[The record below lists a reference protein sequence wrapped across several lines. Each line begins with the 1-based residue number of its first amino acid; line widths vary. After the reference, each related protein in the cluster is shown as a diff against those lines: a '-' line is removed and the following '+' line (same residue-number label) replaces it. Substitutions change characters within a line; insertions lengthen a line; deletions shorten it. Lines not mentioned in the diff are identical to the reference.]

1 MVVFWIISLLTVF
14 VALIRMI
21 PDKSDIEE
29 GRLTTIIIG
38 MALVSIVFFTLIY
51 TGVQIWFIR

>member
-38 MALVSIVFFTLIY
+38 LALVSIVFFTLIY
-51 TGVQIWFIR
+51 TGVQIWLIR

>member
-14 VALIRMI
+14 VGLIRMI

-29 GRLTTIIIG
+29 GRLATIIIG
-38 MALVSIVFFTLIY
+38 LALVSIVFFTLIY
-51 TGVQIWFIR
+51 TGVQIWFTN

>member
-14 VALIRMI
+14 LAIIRMI

-38 MALVSIVFFTLIY
+38 LALTTIVFFTLIY
-51 TGVQIWFIR
+51 TGVQIWLIR

>member
-14 VALIRMI
+14 VALIHMI

-29 GRLTTIIIG
+29 GRLAPIIVG
-38 MALVSIVFFTLIY
+38 LALVSIVFFTLIY